1 MNKVIYR
8 DKKIIELIKGN
19 SGKAIYITAIGKK
32 FKNLFINYS
41 YNYFKNYCN
50 RYDIGLIILYDY
62 IIDKKK
68 LIYPFNS
75 YPHLQRLFIPEEIKK
90 YYPKYKYLADIDAD
104 CLPTSISRNIFDY
117 ALFNNENEKKIYLVE
132 PRPQS
137 FSKSQIGKRMS
148 LLRKLFLN
156 KKFPLNS
163 ILSADDEDLK
173 KIFKLN
179 YEGHMATIG
188 TCVAPTNI
196 LVKKCKS
203 IISKIRKN
211 PRKYVYL
218 QHYTNTMF
226 RLGMNVC
233 WLPYEF
239 QAIWSHEV
247 ALNYPFLLK
256 DIKNYSLFN
265 LCIKATMSK
274 VDMLHF
280 AGSWP
285 ENNVFYNKVFFK
297 TNDALENYY
306 SNLPKLLK
314 KKLKIKSYGKIKY
327 K

>member
-1 MNKVIYR
+1 MKKNNNR
-8 DKKIIELIKGN
+8 EQKIIELIKGY

-32 FKNLFINYS
+32 FKNLFINHSYS
-41 YNYFKNYCN
+41 YFKNYCK
-50 RYDIGLIILYDY
+50 RYDIGLIVLYDY
-62 IIDKKK
+62 IINKDK
-68 LIYPFNS
+68 LIYPFDA
-75 YPHLQRLFIPEEIKK
+75 YPNLQRLLIPEEIKK
-90 YYPKYKYLADIDAD
+90 FYPKYKYLADIDSD

-117 ALFNNENEKKIYLVE
+117 AVFKNENEKKIYLVE

-163 ILSADDEDLK
+163 ILSADEVDEK
-173 KIFKLN
+173 KIYKLKFK
-179 YEGHMATIG
+179 GHLATIG

-211 PRKYVYL
+211 PKKYIYY
-218 QHYTNTMF
+218 QHYANTVF
-226 RLGMNVC
+226 RIGINVS

-239 QAIWSHEV
+239 QAIWAHEV

-256 DIKNYSLFN
+256 DIKKNSLFN

-285 ENNVFYNKVFFK
+285 ENNVFHNKVFFK